1 MVSEPSLTRARTAWL
16 PKTPAARIGLSVGVL
31 ALAVGIAIR
40 LHGEPP
46 AALSTFSTRFLG
58 VFIDASPF
66 LLLGSLASGLIEVF
80 VSRSLLTRF
89 IPRNPVLGAAAG
101 TALGFVFPVCECGVV
116 PVTRRLYAKGLPVS
130 VGVAFLL
137 ASPVM
142 NPIVLASTWIAF
154 GPGPILVGRYVITAV
169 VALAIGLVFACSREP
184 RELLRAVSLP
194 AQEVGLSAETESIGH
209 GGSVGQRV
217 RLALSLATD
226 EFFDMGRYLVAGAL
240 LAAAMQ
246 TLVSQDALTALG
258 RGPVVS
264 VLTMQLLAFV
274 LSVCSTVDAFLAIAF
289 ASTFTVGSILT
300 FLTFGPMVDVKSTL
314 MFMGVYKTRTVAYL
328 VILPLLMTMAI
339 GIWLNLNVA
348 F

>member
-1 MVSEPSLTRARTAWL
+1 MARIAARPRARF
-16 PKTPAARIGLSVGVL
+16 GLVVGLVVL
-31 ALAVGIAIR
+31 TLGAAIR
-40 LHGEPP
+40 IHGDPP

-80 VSRSLLTRF
+80 VSRTVLTRF
-89 IPRNPVLGAAAG
+89 IPRNAVLAAAAG
-101 TALGFVFPVCECGVV
+101 TVLGFVFPVCECGVV

-130 VGVAFLL
+130 VGVSFLL

-154 GPGPILVGRYVITAV
+154 GPGPILVGRYVITAI
-169 VALAIGLVFACSREP
+169 VALAVGLVFALCVDSHQ
-184 RELLRAVSLP
+184 LLRPGLLGAGAPTIDPKTAGDLQSAGPRQSLP
-194 AQEVGLSAETESIGH
+194 KRFS
-209 GGSVGQRV
+209 
-217 RLALSLATD
+217 LALGLATD

-258 RGPVVS
+258 RGPIVS
-264 VLTMQLLAFV
+264 VLVMQLLAFV
-274 LSVCSTVDAFLAIAF
+274 LSVCSTVDAFLALAF
-289 ASTFTVGSILT
+289 AGTFTTGSVLT

-314 MFMGVYKTRTVAYL
+314 MFMGVFKNRTVAYL
-328 VILPLLMTMAI
+328 VLLPMLMTLAI